1 MMSGHAFATIPNGH
15 GIKEQVFK
23 DLGTSFG
30 GGKNFKTTP
39 IIAPSY
45 HVH

>member
-1 MMSGHAFATIPNGH
+1 MNGHAVATIPNGH
-15 GIKEQVFK
+15 GIKEQIFK

-30 GGKNFKTTP
+30 GGKSFKTIP
-39 IIAPSY
+39 IIALSY